1 MHSFCSLSAFLGE
14 SLSCRAGF
22 QNFKRKAFR
31 HLCNN
36 ECLSNGGVKVFAD
49 LDKNSNGVLEE
60 KELNLEIKDSFSSC
74 TLLDLITY
82 DDLNEDGAISEEEF
96 NKAFDLKAYI
106 DPSLVHVK
114 TSVKEGSNVRL
125 SCDIKRAKRIIWK
138 RNGVEFKDL
147 GSIKAS
153 FSFFLS
159 IQSLIKINSRIP
171 FLIILD
177 ERSQTVLRKR

>member
-1 MHSFCSLSAFLGE
+1 M
-14 SLSCRAGF
+14 
-22 QNFKRKAFR
+22 
-31 HLCNN
+31 
-36 ECLSNGGVKVFAD
+36 KVFTD

-114 TSVKEGSNVRL
+114 TSVKEGNNVRL

-153 FSFFLS
+153 FSFS
-159 IQSLIKINSRIP
+159 IDIVFDN
-171 FLIILD
+171 D
-177 ERSQTVLRKR
+177 

>member
-1 MHSFCSLSAFLGE
+1 MFT
-14 SLSCRAGF
+14 
-22 QNFKRKAFR
+22 
-31 HLCNN
+31 
-36 ECLSNGGVKVFAD
+36 D

-114 TSVKEGSNVRL
+114 TSVKEGNNVRL

-153 FSFFLS
+153 FSFS
-159 IQSLIKINSRIP
+159 IDIVFDN
-171 FLIILD
+171 D
-177 ERSQTVLRKR
+177 